1 MLVSADIRWKEKQVM
16 RRNVMIIC
24 DTDNIAGTFDRPD
37 SQAIQEE
44 SRRQTEA
51 LMELR
56 RRLRAVI
63 GTRAVRAVRLS
74 A

>member
-1 MLVSADIRWKEKQVM
+1 
-16 RRNVMIIC
+16 MIIC

-37 SQAIQEE
+37 PEAIEEE

-51 LMELR
+51 LKDLR
-56 RRLRAVI
+56 RRLREVI
-63 GTRAVRAVRLS
+63 GTRAIRAVRLS